1 MRKHRRTKIDKI
13 LLSEIF
19 NDLCEQTRILQT
31 RAYSHHLGTSVLRH
45 SVNVAYLSMLMSKI
59 FRLKV
64 DYYQLIRGALL
75 HDYYLYDC
83 HDKSESN
90 KKKHLRL
97 HPSKAAIQAQKDIEL
112 TLREIDIILKHMFPI
127 TFALPK
133 SKESAIVCISDKLCA
148 IYEFTTNAYKRTIKK
163 YLIKKLIRRKKYS
176 LSLA

>member
-1 MRKHRRTKIDKI
+1 MRKHRRTKVDKL

-64 DYYQLIRGALL
+64 DYSQLIRGALL

-83 HDKSESN
+83 HDKNELN

-127 TFALPK
+127 TLALPK

-148 IYEFTTNAYKRTIKK
+148 IYEFVTNAYKRTIKK
-163 YLIKKLIRRKKYS
+163 YLIKKLIRRRKYS
-176 LSLA
+176 LNFA

>member
-1 MRKHRRTKIDKI
+1 MKKNKKAKVDKV

-19 NDLCEQTRILQT
+19 NQLIAQTRILET

-45 SVNVAYLSMLMSKI
+45 SVNVAYFSMLMSKI

-83 HDKSESN
+83 HDKNEEN

-112 TLREIDIILKHMFPI
+112 TLREIDIIVKHMFPI
-127 TFALPK
+127 TFELPK
-133 SKESAIVCISDKLCA
+133 SKESAIVCISDKFCA
-148 IYEFTTNAYKRTIKK
+148 IYEFATNAYKRTVKK
-163 YLIKKLIRRKKYS
+163 YLIKKLIRRRKYS
-176 LSLA
+176 LNLA